1 MNKASTENNHKTII
15 INGRFLMQPTTGVQR
30 YAYEV
35 ISAMGK
41 IEKKQF
47 KFIVAIPA
55 RNGVKNSYDFEISYD
70 DSSLPPLIW
79 QQVRLPILMKKLRA
93 DLLWS
98 PCNIGPIFSKAHV
111 ISMHDA
117 ATFAGPEWFSPSF
130 RTYYKTIFPL
140 LGRIALKTLT
150 VSNFSKKELIKHGI
164 TDERKIRVLP
174 EGVNLEK
181 LSPRKT
187 NNQNSSYVLTV
198 SSRDPRK
205 NAKRLIQAW
214 KLLPPHVK
222 QERKLSDVVVV
233 SLGPVYIWDYSFKAN
248 YIEFFLKGGFNISDD
263 LSLLAGAGIAFS
275 THYEFNKTAHDS
287 ANLRRMR
294 VKTKLVITDN
304 SVIEKI
310 SAEKYDED
318 DRYFMFITNIPV
330 NSQEIALRLS
340 SDFRKR
346 WRIENGYKTK
356 KQFRGKTCS
365 LSYAVRLFLFL
376 LPFVLYNIW
385 ISINSKLKNRIWSGC
400 HKYLHITAS
409 IMSFFCLVHIISKRV
424 FIEK

>member
-1 MNKASTENNHKTII
+1 MNKKSTENNHKTIV

-35 ISAMGK
+35 ISAMEK

-55 RNGVKNSYDFEISYD
+55 RNGMRNSYDFETSYD

-150 VSNFSKKELIKHGI
+150 VSHFSKDELIKHGI
-164 TDERKIRVLP
+164 TDAKKIRVLP
-174 EGVNLEK
+174 EGVNLDK
-181 LSPRKT
+181 FTPNKT
-187 NNQNSSYVLTV
+187 NNQNFSYVLTV

-205 NAKRLIQAW
+205 NIKRLIQAW
-214 KLLPPHVK
+214 KHLPPHIK
-222 QERKLSDVVVV
+222 QERKLIIA
-233 SLGPVYIWDYSFKAN
+233 GRQINSFS
-248 YIEFFLKGGFNISDD
+248 IEEVNDISDD
-263 LSLLAGAGIAFS
+263 IHFTGYVTDERLISLYSEADLFVYPSLYEGFGLPPLEAMACGCPVVASNVTSIPEVCGDAAF
-275 THYEFNKTAHDS
+275 YVDPY
-287 ANLRRMR
+287 
-294 VKTKLVITDN
+294 
-304 SVIEKI
+304 SVE
-310 SAEKYDED
+310 S
-318 DRYFMFITNIPV
+318 
-330 NSQEIALRLS
+330 
-340 SDFRKR
+340 
-346 WRIENGYKTK
+346 
-356 KQFRGKTCS
+356 
-365 LSYAVRLFLFL
+365 
-376 LPFVLYNIW
+376 
-385 ISINSKLKNRIWSGC
+385 
-400 HKYLHITAS
+400 
-409 IMSFFCLVHIISKRV
+409 ISKGLSTLLTDRDLRQDLIKKGFERAKLFTWEKSAQEHIRV
-424 FIEK
+424 FEDVLRSRST